1 MAGLTF
7 DEYQEGARL
16 TMPKWEGDPPE
27 KLFFIASL
35 GLNGEAGEVAEIYKK
50 QLGHGHTFSREEKV
64 KECGDVLW
72 YLAYLCELEGITLD
86 EVARTNRDKLAKR
99 YANGFS
105 HEDSQKRVD
114 VKPPPVRIS
123 DPPKLTPTI
132 AKSPTTF
139 DIFSWGFGIVAGAF
153 LLAIFVVLMGGG

>member
-50 QLGHGHTFSREEKV
+50 QLGHGHTFTRDEKV
-64 KECGDVLW
+64 KEYGDALW

-86 EVARTNRDKLAKR
+86 EVAHANREKLAKR

-114 VKPPPVRIS
+114 VNPEPVRIERHPELGS
-123 DPPKLTPTI
+123 TTAKSSADLTPLE
-132 AKSPTTF
+132 F
-139 DIFSWGFGIVAGAF
+139 CVIVASAF
-153 LLAIFVVLMGGG
+153 ALAVAAILAGG